1 MYNLSSID
9 LTIIAAYFVMMV
21 GLGIYMKNQAK
32 KSKDAYL
39 MGGKTLP
46 WYMLGLSDA
55 SDMFDISGTMLLV
68 SMAFLYGFK
77 SVWIPWMWPVF
88 NQIFLMVFLS
98 RWLRRSNATTGA
110 EWLTTR
116 FGVSDKGAK
125 QSHAVVVAFALI
137 LCIGYM
143 AYAFVGVGEFLQI
156 FLPYERIK
164 DTFPFLNGGEN
175 AFAAGSAEF
184 AEAIKAAKHN
194 TAQFYGVMICL
205 VATFYSIIGGMH
217 GIVLA
222 DFIKYMIMIICS
234 LAVGII
240 AMNHIGGDANKVL
253 SQVPMGWDS
262 PFFGKELGLDWSD
275 KIAEA
280 QAKLNSDGYRLFS
293 AIMGMMFFSGVMKAL
308 AGPAPNYDC
317 QKILSTKSPEEASKM
332 SGFISVILMPI
343 RYFMTMGLCVLGI
356 MYFKELPLSS
366 LGNGEIN
373 FESIM
378 PAVISKFLPTGL
390 IGLVLAGFL
399 GAFMSNFSGTLN
411 AGQAYLVND
420 VYLKYFNP
428 NADRKSIINM
438 SYLSGIVMVIL
449 GIGLGLLIKDVNMIF
464 NIITAGL
471 FGGFVCAN
479 VLKWYWWRF
488 NANGYFY
495 GMLAGIIASA
505 IPSALSAFNISNY
518 FDGTRL
524 LYFFPIFLL
533 IQFGASILG
542 TYAAPP
548 TNDETLKKFY
558 KDVRPWGLWQPIHD
572 KVAAEDPGIQK
583 NNNFGINAL
592 NIGLGITGQV
602 LLMLLPMYLI
612 LNKWTGL
619 GIVFALIIIIFMI
632 MKRTWWDR
640 LTDY

>member
-1 MYNLSSID
+1 MFILSTID
-9 LTIIAAYFVMMV
+9 LLIIFAYFALMVALGFVM
-21 GLGIYMKNQAK
+21 KSRAR

-39 MGGKTLP
+39 MGGKSLP

-110 EWLTTR
+110 EWLGTR
-116 FGVSDKGAK
+116 FGLSGKGVHE
-125 QSHAVVVAFALI
+125 SHLVVVAFALI
-137 LCIGYM
+137 LCVGYM

-156 FLPYERIK
+156 FLPYERVK
-164 DTFPFLNGGEN
+164 GFVPVSQSHL
-175 AFAAGSAEF
+175 
-184 AEAIKAAKHN
+184 
-194 TAQFYGVMICL
+194 AQFYGVVICL
-205 VATFYSIIGGMH
+205 IATFYSIIGGMH

-222 DFIKYMIMIICS
+222 DFIKYMVMIVCS
-234 LAVGII
+234 LFVGTI
-240 AMNHIGGDANKVL
+240 AMSHLSSASDVLNKV
-253 SQVPMGWDS
+253 PNGWDS
-262 PFFGKELGLDWSD
+262 PFFGADLGLDWSNLLRD
-275 KIAEA
+275 A
-280 QAKLNSDGYRLFS
+280 QTKLQQDGYQFFS
-293 AIMGMMFFSGVMKAL
+293 AIMGMMLFSGILKSL

-317 QKILSTKSPEEASKM
+317 QKILSTRSPEEAAKM

-343 RYFMTMGLCVLGI
+343 RYFMTMGFCVLGI
-356 MYFKELPLSS
+356 LFFKDLNLSAGS
-366 LGNGEIN
+366 DGILN

-378 PAVISKFLPTGL
+378 PAVISKYLPVGL

-420 VYLKYFNP
+420 IYLKYINP
-428 NADRKSIINM
+428 GAERDKTINM
-438 SYLSGIVMVIL
+438 SYLSGAVMVCF

-471 FGGFVCAN
+471 YGGFVCAN

-495 GMLAGIIASA
+495 GMLAGIVASA
-505 IPSALSAFNISNY
+505 IPPALSVTGVTHY
-518 FDGTRL
+518 FDGTRM
-524 LYFFPIFLL
+524 LYFFPIFFVIQL
-533 IQFGASILG
+533 IACILG

-548 TNDETLKKFY
+548 TDKKILLQFY
-558 KDVRPWGLWQPIHD
+558 KNVRPWGFWKPVHD
-572 KVAAEDPGIQK
+572 LAVAEDPGFERNK
-583 NNNFGINAL
+583 NLKVNILNLFLGIN
-592 NIGLGITGQV
+592 GQV

-612 LNKWTGL
+612 LNQWSG
-619 GIVFALIIIIFMI
+619 FAVVLILIAIIFAI
-632 MKRTWWDR
+632 MKKTWWNR
-640 LTDY
+640 LTDF

>member
-1 MYNLSSID
+1 MYVLSTID
-9 LTIIAAYFVMMV
+9 LVIILLYFLMMIM
-21 GLGIYMKNQAK
+21 LGYYMRNRAR

-110 EWLTTR
+110 EWLGTR
-116 FGVSDKGAK
+116 FGLQDKGVA
-125 QSHAVVVAFALI
+125 QSHVIVVVFALL
-137 LCIGYM
+137 LCVGYM

-156 FLPYERIK
+156 FLPYERVK
-164 DTFPFLNGGEN
+164 DMFPFLSHGEA
-175 AFAAGSAEF
+175 AFAPGSDAYNT
-184 AEAIKAAKHN
+184 ALQVSKQS
-194 TAQFYGVMICL
+194 TAQFYGVLICL

-222 DFIKYMIMIICS
+222 DFIKYMIMIVCS
-234 LAVGII
+234 LCVGTI
-240 AMNHIGGDANKVL
+240 AMMHLGGDSSGVL
-253 SQVPMGWDS
+253 SNVPNGWDT
-262 PFFGKELGLDWSD
+262 PFFGAELGLDWTN
-275 KIAEA
+275 KINDAA
-280 QAKLNSDGYRLFS
+280 LKLQQDGYRFFS
-293 AIMGMMFFSGVMKAL
+293 AIVGMMFFSGVLKSL

-317 QKILSTKSPEEASKM
+317 QKILSTRSPEEAAKM

-356 MYFKELPLSS
+356 LYFRELNLHTGSD
-366 LGNGEIN
+366 GIIN

-378 PAVISKFLPTGL
+378 PAVISKFLPVGL

-411 AGQAYLVND
+411 AAQAYMVND
-420 VYLKYFNP
+420 IYLKYVDP
-428 NADRKSIINM
+428 AAPRKQIITM
-438 SYLSGIVMVIL
+438 SYLSGIIMVAF
-449 GIGLGLLIKDVNMIF
+449 GIGLGLMIKDVNMIF

-471 FGGFVCAN
+471 YGGFVCAN

-488 NANGYFY
+488 NATGYFY
-495 GMLAGIIASA
+495 GMLAGIVASA
-505 IPSALSAFNISNY
+505 IPPALSVSGVTHY
-518 FDGTRL
+518 FDGTRM
-524 LYFFPIFLL
+524 LYFFPIFFVIQL
-533 IQFGASILG
+533 IACIAG

-548 TNDETLKKFY
+548 TNTATLLNFY
-558 KDVRPWGLWQPIHD
+558 KTVRPWGFWKPVHEMA
-572 KVAAEDPGIQK
+572 VAEDPGFEK
-583 NNNFGINAL
+583 NPNLGVNIL
-592 NIGLGITGQV
+592 NVILGMGGQV

-619 GIVFALIIIIFMI
+619 GVVMGLLVVVFVV
-632 MKRTWWDR
+632 MKRTWWNR

>member
-1 MYNLSSID
+1 MYRLSTID
-9 LTIIAAYFVMMV
+9 LLIILAYFVLMV
-21 GLGIYMKNQAK
+21 CVGIYMKNQAK

-39 MGGKTLP
+39 MGGKALP

-77 SVWIPWMWPVF
+77 SVFIPWLWPVF

-110 EWLTTR
+110 EWLKTR
-116 FGVSDKGAK
+116 FGVTDRGVR
-125 QSHAVVVAFALI
+125 QTHMVVVAFALI

-156 FLPYERIK
+156 FLPYERIR
-164 DTFPFLNGGEN
+164 DIFPFLSHGEGL
-175 AFAAGSAEF
+175 FSPGSLEYETALQ
-184 AEAIKAAKHN
+184 ISKHS
-194 TAQFYGVMICL
+194 TAQFYGILICL
-205 VATFYSIIGGMH
+205 IATLYSIIGGMH

-222 DFIKYMIMIICS
+222 DFIKYIIMIVCS
-234 LAVGII
+234 LCVGVI
-240 AMNHIGGDANKVL
+240 AMNHLAGSNIKVL
-253 SQVPMGWDS
+253 SNVPTGWDS
-262 PFFGKELGLDWSD
+262 PFFGKELNLDWSTILND
-275 KIAEA
+275 AKI
-280 QAKLNSDGYRLFS
+280 KLEQDGYRLFS
-293 AIMGMMFFSGVMKAL
+293 AIMGMMFLSGVLKAL

-317 QKILSTKSPEEASKM
+317 QKILSTRNPEDASKM
-332 SGFISVILMPI
+332 SGFISVILMPV

-356 MYFKELPLSS
+356 LYFKDLNLQT
-366 LGNGEIN
+366 GTDGMIN
-373 FESIM
+373 FENIM
-378 PAVISKFLPTGL
+378 PAVISKYLPVGL

-420 VYLKYFNP
+420 VYLKYFKP
-428 NADRKSIINM
+428 DADRKSIINM
-438 SYLSGIVMVIL
+438 SYVSGLVLVVFGISL
-449 GIGLGLLIKDVNMIF
+449 GTLIKDVNMIF

-471 FGGFVCAN
+471 YGGFVCAN

-495 GMLAGIIASA
+495 GMLAGIFASA
-505 IPSALSAFNISNY
+505 IPPALSVSGVTHY
-518 FDGTRL
+518 FDGTRM
-524 LYFFPIFLL
+524 LYFFPVFFIIQL
-533 IQFGASILG
+533 IACILG
-542 TYAAPP
+542 TYTAPP
-548 TNDETLKKFY
+548 TDQATLLSFY
-558 KDVRPWGLWQPIHD
+558 KTVRPWGFWKPVH
-572 KVAAEDPGIQK
+572 KMAVEEDSSFQK
-583 NNNFGINAL
+583 NNNLGINIL
-592 NIGLGITGQV
+592 NISLGISGQV

-619 GIVFALIIIIFMI
+619 GIVVAVLTVIFLI
-632 MKRTWWDR
+632 MKRTWWNR